1 MGLSAA
7 CTSQEAELQPRCYT
21 SSLCAVNRDRV
32 AKDVF
37 DDMWGYLVHLKSTGQ
52 LLLMLHN
59 TNGLHSIQQHP
70 VFQYMQQ
77 QSHR

>member
-1 MGLSAA
+1 MMV
-7 CTSQEAELQPRCYT
+7 
-21 SSLCAVNRDRV
+21 LCAVGGERV

-59 TNGLHSIQQHP
+59 PNGLHRIAQHP
-70 VFQYMQQ
+70 VFHYVQQ